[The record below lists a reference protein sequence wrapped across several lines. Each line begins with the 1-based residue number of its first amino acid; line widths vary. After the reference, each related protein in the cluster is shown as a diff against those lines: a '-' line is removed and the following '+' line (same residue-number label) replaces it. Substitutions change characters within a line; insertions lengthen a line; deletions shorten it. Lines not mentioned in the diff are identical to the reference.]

1 MKTKDLQKLAYLY
14 LSSSKDRKILL
25 GKVPMKYCD
34 FRRLTYLTSYIGFDE
49 YASCVWKN
57 NVEQFVENINAY
69 EQIQEEKRFSNDSY
83 EDFEDMIKEEAD
95 WVKDFI
101 KNAPFQIRKWL
112 QEYLQGHDQDWKSFE
127 EIFEKGNQ
135 K

>member
-14 LSSSKDRKILL
+14 LSSPKDRKILL

-34 FRRLTYLTSYIGFDE
+34 FRRLTYLINYIGFDE
-49 YASCVWKN
+49 YANCVWKKH
-57 NVEQFVENINAY
+57 VEQFVENINAY
-69 EQIQEEKRFSNDSY
+69 EQIQEEKRFSKDSY

-112 QEYLQGHDQDWKSFE
+112 QEYLQGHDQDWNSFE
-127 EIFEKGNQ
+127 ETFGKEN
-135 K
+135 